1 MVLNQCANVT
11 MIEENLSK
19 LMEEIES
26 VEADESED
34 TSDDEEAKTDVHEA
48 NFDMLMAPEWDVHS
62 FEEKTMIKD
71 SMEASSSVVV
81 SSCLKKRKAEFDPED
96 EEESNGER
104 EEGSDGK
111 AKIEEPKAKT
121 DYYFKVPE
129 WDVDSF
135 DALKPTDHYK
145 GFRPM
150 NLEWE
155 AIRGIKNF
163 REYWEEMV
171 YVVSKNLTKT
181 RFDLNVELVEVVRGY
196 YRGGPKSKSYIT
208 FMVRKKPDG
217 PLGEYQAKC
226 MVTLHRKRHPILCRP
241 TPTPKP

>member
-96 EEESNGER
+96 EEESNGEK
-104 EEGSDGK
+104 EEGSAGK

-121 DYYFKVPE
+121 DYYFKIFYADP
-129 WDVDSF
+129 
-135 DALKPTDHYK
+135 ALKPTDHYK

-181 RFDLNVELVEVVRGY
+181 R
-196 YRGGPKSKSYIT
+196 
-208 FMVRKKPDG
+208 KKPDG

-241 TPTPKP
+241 TSTPKP